1 MKNAEIFVHYFKFQ
15 RFAKNPLFQENL
27 LNKILVSTDLSTKT
41 RESTISSDT
50 ISSVHCSL
58 VLTKEPTQKWG
69 GKSSLCIT
77 IFLEP

>member
-27 LNKILVSTDLSTKT
+27 LNKILVSADLSTKT

-50 ISSVHCSL
+50 ISSVHCILIDKKPLESFQTRL
-58 VLTKEPTQKWG
+58 QKE
-69 GKSSLCIT
+69 I
-77 IFLEP
+77 IFQQE